1 MLRQRFITIK
11 NVTELK
17 KKFQSLIRFHSVNKI
32 KNYNV
37 VGGGKEKKKRKKC
50 PIQKN
55 LLNKSK
61 HKNNKCFA

>member
-37 VGGGKEKKKRKKC
+37 VGGGEGKEKKKKMSNPKESTE
-50 PIQKN
+50 QVKT
-55 LLNKSK
+55 
-61 HKNNKCFA
+61 